1 MGLFLKYISSLFH
14 TLKYL
19 KVIQITNRVLRKI
32 KRISFDE
39 APVKLSP
46 HIYRW
51 NSFDLLDSCY
61 QGNGQFKFLN
71 VIDTVSDWN
80 DATKA
85 KLWLY
90 NLHYFD
96 DLNQSGWQDR
106 TEIHHSL
113 VNTWIEQNPKM
124 MGNGWEPYTISL
136 RSVNWIK
143 WFLSGNEPKQE
154 WLASLSLQIQAL
166 EQQLEYHLL
175 GNHLFANAKALLFAG
190 CYFKGDLA
198 DEWLKCGL
206 GILNEEIPEQILAD
220 GGNFELTPMYHNTI
234 LADMLD
240 LYQLSLVYPYKI
252 PKAISQYWCELIGKM
267 LSWAEQMQH
276 PDGDVSF
283 FNDSAIGI
291 APKLADL
298 QRYAKVLSITV
309 PANSKNQVTA
319 LKESG
324 YVVIKDQV
332 NKLIIDVAKVGPDY
346 IPGHAHADTLS
357 FELSIDGHRVF
368 VNSGTSV
375 YGLGEERLRQRK
387 TETHNTVVVDGMD
400 SSEVWSGFRVARR
413 AYPSKPIITENEHT
427 VTVECSHDGYMRLPG
442 KVTHSRKWQ
451 LAQDELLVCDQLS
464 GVFNHAEAHYHLH
477 PNIQVE
483 SSNHDGQVILQLPS
497 GAQYNVRAEGADIK
511 VLETTWHPEFGLSIA
526 NKKLVLNFKQ
536 NEVDFV
542 LKRA

>member
-1 MGLFLKYISSLFH
+1 MNKISKLYH

-19 KVIQITNRVLRKI
+19 KPIQFSN
-32 KRISFDE
+32 RISRRFTK
-39 APVKLSP
+39 VKFTKPEVTLNDVSTTG
-46 HIYRW
+46 W
-51 NSFDLLDSCY
+51 QTFSVLNSCY
-61 QGNGQFKFLN
+61 EGNDQFRFLN
-71 VIDTVSDWN
+71 VVDTVSDWN
-80 DATKA
+80 DAEKA

-96 DLNQSGWQDR
+96 DLNQFGWEDR
-106 TEIHHSL
+106 SEIHHSL

-143 WFLSGNEPKQE
+143 WFLSGNEPKEE
-154 WLASLSLQIQAL
+154 WLASLSLQVQAL

-175 GNHLFANAKALLFAG
+175 GNHLFANAKALLFSG
-190 CYFKGDLA
+190 CYFKGEFA
-198 DEWLKCGL
+198 DEWLKLGL

-240 LYQLSLVYPYKI
+240 LYQLSLVYPHKI
-252 PKAISQYWCELIGKM
+252 PKATSQYWHELIGKM
-267 LSWAEQMQH
+267 LLWAEHMQH
-276 PDGDVSF
+276 PDGDISF
-283 FNDSAIGI
+283 FNDSAMGI
-291 APKLADL
+291 APKLVNL
-298 QRYAKVLSITV
+298 QRYAEVLKVTIPATNKDQITY
-309 PANSKNQVTA
+309 

-324 YVVIKDQV
+324 YVVVKDQV

-357 FELSIDGHRVF
+357 FELSIDGYRVF

-400 SSEVWSGFRVARR
+400 SSEVWSGFRVAKR
-413 AYPSKPIITENEHT
+413 AYPSKPVITESEGDIS
-427 VTVECSHDGYMRLPG
+427 VKCSHNGYMRLPG
-442 KVTHSRKWQ
+442 KVTHTRKWK
-451 LAQDELLVCDQLS
+451 LTEGHLFISDNLM
-464 GVFNHAEAHYHLH
+464 GTYNHAEAHYYLH
-477 PNIQVE
+477 PDVRVEGGNNSSQVRL
-483 SSNHDGQVILQLPS
+483 HLPN
-497 GAQYNVRAEGADIK
+497 GTKYTINVEGAGIN
-511 VLETTWHPEFGLSIA
+511 VLDTTWHSEFGLSIA

-536 NEVDFV
+536 NEVNFV
-542 LKRA
+542 LKRV

>member
-1 MGLFLKYISSLFH
+1 MKTILNLYH

-19 KVIQITNRVLRKI
+19 KFIQFRNRISRRFTKI
-32 KRISFDE
+32 KFTKPEVSLNDVSTPGSGWQTFS
-39 APVKLSP
+39 VL
-46 HIYRW
+46 
-51 NSFDLLDSCY
+51 NSCY

-80 DATKA
+80 DVTKA

-143 WFLSGNEPKQE
+143 WFLSGNEPKEE
-154 WLASLSLQIQAL
+154 WLASLSLQAQAL

-175 GNHLFANAKALLFAG
+175 GNHLFANAKALMFAG
-190 CYFKGDLA
+190 CYFKGELS
-198 DEWLKCGL
+198 DEWLKRGL

-252 PKAISQYWCELIGKM
+252 PKATSQYWRELIGKM

-276 PDGDVSF
+276 PDGDVSL
-283 FNDSAIGI
+283 FNDSAMGI
-291 APKLADL
+291 APKLSVL
-298 QRYAKVLSITV
+298 QRYAELLNVPVPTSNNDKVTV
-309 PANSKNQVTA
+309 

-324 YVVIKDQV
+324 YVVVKDQV
-332 NKLIIDVAKVGPDY
+332 NKLIVDVAKVGPDY

-413 AYPSKPIITENEHT
+413 AYPSKPVIIESEGD
-427 VTVECSHDGYMRLPG
+427 VSVECSHDGYMRLPG
-442 KVTHSRKWQ
+442 KVTHTRKWKLTEGYLFISDNLTGTYNQ
-451 LAQDELLVCDQLS
+451 
-464 GVFNHAEAHYHLH
+464 AEAHYHLH
-477 PNIQVE
+477 PDVQVE
-483 SSNHDGQVILQLPS
+483 GANNSSQVRLHLPNS
-497 GAQYNVRAEGADIK
+497 TQYTINAVGADIK
-511 VLETTWHPEFGLSIA
+511 VLETTWHPEFGLSVA

-536 NEVDFV
+536 NEVNFV

>member
-1 MGLFLKYISSLFH
+1 MNKISKLYN

-19 KVIQITNRVLRKI
+19 KPIQFSNRLSRRFSKVKFVKPEVTVGEISTTSWITYPLT
-32 KRISFDE
+32 S
-39 APVKLSP
+39 
-46 HIYRW
+46 
-51 NSFDLLDSCY
+51 SCY

-71 VIDTVSDWN
+71 VVDTVSDWN
-80 DATKA
+80 DVTKA

-106 TEIHHSL
+106 TELHHSL

-143 WFLSGNEPKQE
+143 WFLSGNEPKEE
-154 WLASLSLQIQAL
+154 WLASLSSQVQAL

-175 GNHLFANAKALLFAG
+175 GNHLFANAKALLFAS

-198 DEWLKCGL
+198 DEWLKRSL

-220 GGNFELTPMYHNTI
+220 GGHFELTPMYHNII

-240 LYQLSLVYPYKI
+240 LYQLSLVYSYKI
-252 PKAISQYWCELIGKM
+252 PKAISQSWCELIEKM

-291 APKLADL
+291 APKLAYL
-298 QRYAKVLSITV
+298 QRYAEVLQITI
-309 PANSKNQVTA
+309 PATNKNQVTV

-324 YVVIKDQV
+324 YVVIKDQI
-332 NKLIIDVAKVGPDY
+332 NKLIIDAAKVGPDY

-357 FELSIDGHRVF
+357 FELSIDGQRVF

-387 TETHNTVVVDGMD
+387 TETHNTVVVDCID

-413 AYPSKPIITENEHT
+413 AYPSKPVITESKGDIS
-427 VTVECSHDGYMRLPG
+427 VECSHDGYMRLPG
-442 KVTHSRKWQ
+442 KVTHTRKWKLMEGDLFIIDN
-451 LAQDELLVCDQLS
+451 LA
-464 GVFNHAEAHYHLH
+464 GAYNHAEAQYHFH
-477 PNIQVE
+477 PDVKVE
-483 SSNHDGQVILQLPS
+483 GVNNSSQIRIHLPN
-497 GAQYNVRAEGADIK
+497 GTKYTINAKGADIK
-511 VLETTWHPEFGLSIA
+511 VLDTTWHPEFGLSIA

-536 NEVDFV
+536 NEVNFV

>member
-1 MGLFLKYISSLFH
+1 MNKILKLYH

-19 KVIQITNRVLRKI
+19 KPIQFSN
-32 KRISFDE
+32 RISRRFTK
-39 APVKLSP
+39 VKFTKPEVILNDVSTT
-46 HIYRW
+46 RW
-51 NSFDLLDSCY
+51 HTFSVLNSCY
-61 QGNGQFKFLN
+61 EGNGQFKFLN
-71 VIDTVSDWN
+71 VVDTVSDWN
-80 DATKA
+80 DVTKA

-124 MGNGWEPYTISL
+124 TGNGWEPYTISL
-136 RSVNWIK
+136 RTVNWIK
-143 WFLSGNEPKQE
+143 WFLSGNEPKEE
-154 WLASLSLQIQAL
+154 WLSSLSLQVQAL

-198 DEWLKCGL
+198 DEWLKRGL

-283 FNDSAIGI
+283 FNDSAMGI

-298 QRYAKVLSITV
+298 QRYAEVLKITI
-309 PANSKNQVTA
+309 PATNENQVTV

-324 YVVIKDQV
+324 YVVIKDQT
-332 NKLIIDVAKVGPDY
+332 NKLIIDAAKVGPDY

-357 FELSIDGHRVF
+357 FELSIDGQRVL

-413 AYPSKPIITENEHT
+413 AYPSQPFITENEGGIS
-427 VTVECSHDGYMRLPG
+427 VECFHDGYMRLSG
-442 KVTHSRKWQ
+442 KVTHTRKWK
-451 LAQDELLVCDQLS
+451 LTEGDLFICDNLT
-464 GVFNHAEAHYHLH
+464 GKYNHAEAHYHLH
-477 PNIQVE
+477 PDVMVEGANNTSQVRL
-483 SSNHDGQVILQLPS
+483 HLPS
-497 GAQYNVRAEGADIK
+497 GTKYTIDVEGADIK
-511 VLETTWHPEFGLSIA
+511 VLETTWHPEFGLSVA

-536 NEVDFV
+536 NEVNFV
-542 LKRA
+542 LKRV